1 MPFPS
6 NSLATLR
13 PDLAA
18 SFEEFQVELDANGFI
33 GYQVLPLADV
43 ANKAGSFGVIP
54 IKELLRNHSTAR
66 APGAMYSRTDWQF
79 ETKVYNCQEHGLEG
93 VVDDITANMYRNY
106 FDAEAVTARRLRY
119 SVMAE
124 AESRIAAAVFN
135 TSTWTGSAL
144 TTAVA
149 TPWSSVATATP
160 VTDVAVAKEAVFSGC
175 GMYPNALIV
184 NRRVFHN
191 LRRCAQVIDLCKAQG
206 FMDVRQGSIGAQQ
219 LAQVFDLDRVIVAG
233 SAGNSAAEGAASVSI
248 APRWSGAYAMV
259 ARIAS
264 GNDFAEPCIGRTF
277 HWSADG
283 SDPMGT
289 VEEYRD
295 ETRRG
300 NVLRVRHDV
309 DEVVIYPAA
318 GHLLSNITA

>member
-18 SFEEFQVELDANGFI
+18 SFEEFAAEMDANGFV
-33 GYQVLPLADV
+33 GYQVLPLVEV
-43 ANKAGSFGVIP
+43 ANKAGSYGVIP
-54 IKELLRNHSTAR
+54 VKELLRNHSTSR

-124 AESRIAAAVFN
+124 AESRIASAVFN
-135 TSTWTGSAL
+135 ATTWSGGAL
-144 TTAVA
+144 TTAVS
-149 TPWSSVATATP
+149 TEWSTVATAAP
-160 VTDVAVAKEAVFSGC
+160 VSDVAAAKEAVFTSC
-175 GMYPNALIV
+175 GMYPNALIIS
-184 NRRVFHN
+184 RRVFHN
-191 LRRCAQVIDLCKAQG
+191 LRRCAQVIDLCKSQG

-233 SAGNSAAEGAASVSI
+233 SARNSAAEGGTVSI
-248 APRWSGAYAMV
+248 APRWSGEYAMV
-259 ARIAS
+259 ARIATS
-264 GNDFAEPCIGRTF
+264 NDFSEPCIGRSF
-277 HWSADG
+277 YWSADG
-283 SDPMGT
+283 GDPMGT
-289 VEEYRD
+289 VEQYRD

-300 NVLRVRHDV
+300 EVLRVRHDV
-309 DEVVIYPAA
+309 AETIIYPQA